1 MTSSS
6 FLHSLDQQLR
16 NLGADKALSLN
27 HSTASS
33 DSPGRNVS
41 LSRSQELM
49 RGLEHKADALLREL
63 AAIHIQRRTRGFLV
77 RRRLAYFFLQREWE
91 IQMSTVISLQLMDEV
106 CVELAARSCFDVM
119 SDMGM
124 GLGVG
129 AFSGALM
136 FHQDSIISISCTD
149 IINDVLVEMVKKVV
163 IETIKECTQAYLR
176 SKPNF
181 SSNPIVALIMTL
193 CFEVSDEVCKHVAKE
208 SVKELTDE
216 YLTGLQAIAIFNHV
230 ASSHTKDVAKTL
242 VPEALNECE
251 EEWYLDFIV
260 NEVVG
265 SLALGVSLEILDT
278 VKREWEEALK
288 REDERQITLCF
299 QRTAGRRLAVAHLML
314 SVSDGF
320 ENVLLEYQARSIV
333 KRMIAQR
340 LAHILNEAQQI
351 RQNFKDSL
359 FLCDV
364 ASKALGPPLQ
374 KVLVERHWELF
385 QDKLELIDKMEQE
398 FQLQKSRQSNKDGE
412 METVTE
418 TETKAETELETVEQN
433 GDKITVS
440 ENV

>member
-1 MTSSS
+1 M
-6 FLHSLDQQLR
+6 
-16 NLGADKALSLN
+16 
-27 HSTASS
+27 
-33 DSPGRNVS
+33 S

-77 RRRLAYFFLQREWE
+77 RRRLVYFSLQREWE
-91 IQMSTVISLQLMDEV
+91 TQLSTVISLQLMDEI
-106 CVELAARSCFDVM
+106 CVELAARSCLDVM
-119 SDMGM
+119 SGMGM
-124 GLGVG
+124 GMGVG

-136 FHQDSIISISCTD
+136 FQQDSNISISCIEVID
-149 IINDVLVEMVKKVV
+149 DVLAEMVKKVV
-163 IETIKECTQAYLR
+163 VETIKECTQAYLR

-181 SSNPIVALIMTL
+181 SSNPIVALIMSL
-193 CFEVSDEVCKHVAKE
+193 CFEVSDEVCKQVAKE

-251 EEWYLDFIV
+251 EEWYLDVIV
-260 NEVVG
+260 SEVVG

-351 RQNFKDSL
+351 RQSFKDSL
-359 FLCDV
+359 FLCDL

-374 KVLVERHWELF
+374 KKLIERHWELF

-398 FQLQKSRQSNKDGE
+398 FQLQKSRQADQEEGRE
-412 METVTE
+412 RERE
-418 TETKAETELETVEQN
+418 TEAETKPERELETDGQK

-440 ENV
+440 EDV